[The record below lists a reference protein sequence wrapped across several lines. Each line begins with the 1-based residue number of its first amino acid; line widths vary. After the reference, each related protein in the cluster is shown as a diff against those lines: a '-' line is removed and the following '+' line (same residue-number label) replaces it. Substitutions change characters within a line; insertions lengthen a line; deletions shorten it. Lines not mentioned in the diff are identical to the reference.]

1 MYKASPLI
9 STHKHLHLL
18 GAKPSCQ
25 ARAHTLGAK
34 ASGMRLGPS
43 CGPRDGPRD
52 GPRGGQLCCHLTFR
66 WATHAGPGALGPKLR
81 HPTSACT
88 CCTGPKCTRS
98 VDAYQWIGKQAAY
111 SLGPLL
117 GPCLRAT
124 RQVATG
130 SIQGARL
137 RWLTAPNTHGGQ
149 FCMQQ
154 PAPRCTQAAG
164 AYLCG
169 CAQIVHSCLAEI
181 QCGFMPLNTS
191 FTVLHL
197 L

>member
-52 GPRGGQLCCHLTFR
+52 GPRAGQLRCHLISC
-66 WATHAGPGALGPKLR
+66 WGTHAGPGALGPKLR

-117 GPCLRAT
+117 GPCLHAT

-130 SIQGARL
+130 SIGPARL
-137 RWLTAPNTHGGQ
+137 RCLTAANAHVGR
-149 FCMQQ
+149 Q
-154 PAPRCTQAAG
+154 PTPGEQAQTGPA
-164 AYLCG
+164 AWQELRT
-169 CAQIVHSCLAEI
+169 CAQPS
-181 QCGFMPLNTS
+181 GS
-191 FTVLHL
+191 DTVLCLFLSHNSPMPIR
-197 L
+197 